1 MVATFPRTRGGSGV
15 RAWPLLGGLLLC
27 APLMGAPLTAGE
39 PVSGEP
45 APPPAGEGVTGTISP
60 DSSRTADPFSAPVA
74 LEALD
79 GLRGGDSV
87 ENHNRVTGEVGGNTA
102 ERVTTGATMLGGGAF
117 AGASGITTVIQNTGA
132 NVLIQNGMVVNVQFV
147 APRP

>member
-1 MVATFPRTRGGSGV
+1 MVATFPRTRGGSGA

-39 PVSGEP
+39 P
-45 APPPAGEGVTGTISP
+45 APPPAGAGVTGTISP
-60 DSSRTADPFSAPVA
+60 DSPRTADPFSNPVA

-87 ENHNRVTGEVGGNTA
+87 ENRNRVTGEVGGNTA